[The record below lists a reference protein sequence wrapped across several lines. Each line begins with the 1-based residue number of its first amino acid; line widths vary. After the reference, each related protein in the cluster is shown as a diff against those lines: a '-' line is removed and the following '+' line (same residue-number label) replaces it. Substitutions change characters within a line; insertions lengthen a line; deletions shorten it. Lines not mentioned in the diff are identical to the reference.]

1 MSAAGFL
8 PAFVVRLDHS
18 KLGFDSFPSKF
29 LDVDLI
35 LKESPGYSA
44 WKGHGSELAAALSHS
59 PTPTPA
65 AGWGKALPSTSCS
78 PQAHKCSH
86 LSATWVFSCS
96 RSVGAWWPPSAS
108 PQVLRLPGAT
118 TIGVYPNL
126 FAFGVYEY
134 TCSAGFVINVPSGQ
148 VSWFSYLADLFFYG
162 DSRRSQTC
170 VSTSPPPC
178 QNSLTRCCNF
188 RFLFLSG

>member
-1 MSAAGFL
+1 MWSGWIILNAV
-8 PAFVVRLDHS
+8 P
-18 KLGFDSFPSKF
+18 LGFDSSPSKF
-29 LDVDLI
+29 LDGDLI

-44 WKGHGSELAAALSHS
+44 WKGHGSELAAAFSHS
-59 PTPTPA
+59 PTPTPE

-108 PQVLRLPGAT
+108 PQVLRPLGAT

-134 TCSAGFVINVPSGQ
+134 TYSAGFVINVPCGQ
-148 VSWFSYLADLFFYG
+148 VSWVFLLSRSVFLWGFKKVPNLCFHVTATLPEFSDPLL
-162 DSRRSQTC
+162 
-170 VSTSPPPC
+170 
-178 QNSLTRCCNF
+178 
-188 RFLFLSG
+188 